1 MRLSRMLLPTL
12 LLFLTGPVASAP
24 SDQWK
29 RQLSQT
35 LCSTPCAGQW
45 HSPQVAPDGHSVTVA
60 ETRGAVTSL
69 WKFSWGEAAK
79 KVLIYQGPVLLWTLD
94 LAPVLLVLTPEYT
107 LLSYNI
113 NQNKVI
119 WSRPVAMLG
128 SAPTSLTP
136 LIPGRILALTNRPGI
151 SADHTELR
159 DSRNGDA
166 LQTDPRFQVQ
176 LSPSV
181 PQQFSEPRP
190 SADLKAK
197 ERVQQGSVAA
207 QLGHPVGNG
216 GDAVRLDVYQ
226 FITEEVECVACGF
239 NK

>member
-1 MRLSRMLLPTL
+1 MLLPAL
-12 LLFLTGPVASAP
+12 LLCLTTPAASAP

-29 RQLSQT
+29 RQLSQI

-45 HSPQVAPDGHSVTVA
+45 HSPQVAPDGQSVTVA
-60 ETRGAVTSL
+60 ETKGAVTSL
-69 WKFSWGEAAK
+69 WKFSWGAATK

-94 LAPVLLVLTPEYT
+94 LAPALVVLKPDYT

-128 SAPTSLTP
+128 TAPTSLTP

-151 SADHTELR
+151 SADNTELR
-159 DSRNGDA
+159 DSKNGDA

-176 LSPSV
+176 LTPSV
-181 PQQFSEPRP
+181 PQQFPEPLP
-190 SADLKAK
+190 SADLKVK
-197 ERVQQGSVAA
+197 ERVQQDSVAA
-207 QLGHPVGNG
+207 QLGNPVGNG
-216 GDAVRLDVYQ
+216 GGAVRLDVYQ
-226 FITEEVECVACGF
+226 FIADEVECVACGF